1 MSQIKTSVNKTS
13 TGKKPESARLARC
26 RNNLKEIHGLQ
37 ETLLTDGVDGIEKY
51 VEDVEGDWLENWDD
65 EE

>member
-1 MSQIKTSVNKTS
+1 MFQLKKAPTQESISQEA
-13 TGKKPESARLARC
+13 KPDPLARF
-26 RNNLKEIHGLQ
+26 RKSLNASRALQ
-37 ETLLTDGVDGIEKY
+37 DTKLAEGVKGIDRY

>member
-1 MSQIKTSVNKTS
+1 MSQIKTSTNDS
-13 TGKKPESARLARC
+13 PIAKKSESDRLARL
-26 RNNLKEIHGLQ
+26 RQKIKDIQALQ
-37 ETLLTDGVDGIEKY
+37 ETKLAQGVDGIEQY